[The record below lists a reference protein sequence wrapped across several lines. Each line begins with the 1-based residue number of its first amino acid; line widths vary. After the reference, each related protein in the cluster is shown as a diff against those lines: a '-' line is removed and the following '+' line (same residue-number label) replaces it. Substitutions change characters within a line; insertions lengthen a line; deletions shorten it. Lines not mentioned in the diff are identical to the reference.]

1 MAIYPISSIQRVNDR
16 RFWIRKTNALLDLMK
31 EQDSDNLTD
40 KIYLCARDLNEPK
53 YQFLIKSS

>member
-1 MAIYPISSIQRVNDR
+1 
-16 RFWIRKTNALLDLMK
+16 MK
-31 EQDSDNLTD
+31 EQDSDNLID